1 MEKDPPLKK
10 MFELC
15 YYFSVISLHVCDRS
29 HVGAR
34 RGRSSCNT
42 SMIGIDCDMQP
53 APDLDL
59 QSAHSSD
66 AFVAIVNT
74 TQLCRLACSSCT
86 SPLSCTRAPPPADRP
101 AAPCKAPR
109 RQTRNRGATSWCA
122 TALVLISA
130 SLNIAVAQVT
140 AWCSH
145 CCRYGDHMM
154 TERSTVVRCAY
165 RCMHCEDRTLPC
177 RNECGAMARGHWW

>member
-1 MEKDPPLKK
+1 
-10 MFELC
+10 MFATGAMSAPAVAAAAAI
-15 YYFSVISLHVCDRS
+15 YIYDWHSLPY
-29 HVGAR
+29 A
-34 RGRSSCNT
+34 
-42 SMIGIDCDMQP
+42 
-53 APDLDL
+53 APHLVLVL
-59 QSAHSSD
+59 QSAQSSD
-66 AFVAIVNT
+66 AFVAIVNP

-86 SPLSCTRAPPPADRP
+86 SPLSCTRVPPPADRLT
-101 AAPCKAPR
+101 APCKAPR

-122 TALVLISA
+122 TAPVLISE

-140 AWCSH
+140 AWCSQ